1 MAIRKNRISVLYK
14 KDDNECQLIGWYKI
28 RGMTTLKVCMES
40 PFTGLSKCEEIIPSN
55 FTLKELEAKATQC
68 LLKLYEDANEIMQYR
83 DKLERI
89 IAEFH
94 QAIEAKKQ
102 KRADMEKRLSQAT
115 DSIERCMF
123 GVILDN
129 WHDNQCEWYELL
141 EREGILVD
149 TDMSNFFIIQRQKK

>member
-1 MAIRKNRISVLYK
+1 MAIRKNRISVLYN
-14 KDDNECQLIGWYKI
+14 KDGNECQLTGWYKV
-28 RGMTTLKVCMES
+28 RGKTTLKVCMET
-40 PFTGLSKCEEIIPSN
+40 PFTGLSNCEEVAPCISN
-55 FTLKELEAKATQC
+55 TKELERIATQH
-68 LLKLYEDANEIMQYR
+68 LQKLYEDANEIMQYR

-94 QAIEAKKQ
+94 QTVEAKKQ

-123 GVILDN
+123 GVKLDN

>member
-1 MAIRKNRISVLYK
+1 MAIRKNRISVLYN
-14 KDDNECQLIGWYKI
+14 KDGNECQLTGWYKV
-28 RGMTTLKVCMES
+28 RSQTSLKVCMEA
-40 PFTGLSKCEEIIPSN
+40 PFTGLSNCEEVAPSISN
-55 FTLKELEAKATQC
+55 PKELEGIAIQHI
-68 LLKLYEDANEIMQYR
+68 LKLYEDANEIMQYR

-129 WHDNQCEWYELL
+129 WHDNHCEWYELL

>member
-1 MAIRKNRISVLYK
+1 MAIRKNRISVLYN
-14 KDDNECQLIGWYKI
+14 KDGNECQLTGWYKV
-28 RGMTTLKVCMES
+28 RSQTSLKVCMET
-40 PFTGLSKCEEIIPSN
+40 PFTGLSNCEEVAPSISN
-55 FTLKELEAKATQC
+55 PKELEGIAIQH

-83 DKLERI
+83 DKLERV

-94 QAIEAKKQ
+94 QAVEVKKQ
-102 KRADMEKRLSQAT
+102 KRADMEKRLSQTT

-129 WHDNQCEWYELL
+129 WHDNQCEWCELL

>member
-1 MAIRKNRISVLYK
+1 MKGNYGKNRISVLYK

-94 QAIEAKKQ
+94 QTVEAKKQ

-123 GVILDN
+123 GVKLDN
-129 WHDNQCEWYELL
+129 
-141 EREGILVD
+141 
-149 TDMSNFFIIQRQKK
+149 

>member
-83 DKLERI
+83 DNLERI

-129 WHDNQCEWYELL
+129 WHNNQCEWYELL